1 VTWASPRRRRQL
13 ALATLGLL
21 LTTTVVG
28 ANAAVGADRTLL
40 DAGFVVEGLE
50 AEGTYEP
57 MADNMAATLQ
67 PDDPGALSAGLEDA
81 PDPPVEEMASAA
93 VRPAYVG
100 GEVERNVRNLYA
112 YLQGRTDDL
121 DLSMNLAP
129 VKRGF
134 AEEVEA
140 WVADLDPRQ
149 IDERMGRLA
158 ANQSAFA
165 AARQEFKEA
174 QLQRIQERTDE
185 EYSREELEELYDE
198 NRERIREEAANRL
211 ETTVAGPDRPA
222 PVQTALVDYGTVGI
236 DALVAADASYEQFT
250 AAEAEARDD
259 VAAAVATVVRERL
272 DQEVDDE
279 LNLTAGLDESA
290 RETLATARTGT
301 SLVGLLALV
310 LPVAAIVLAGLLGH
324 VSRRRST
331 ALWRVGGIVAAVG
344 LLIAV
349 AMLLLADV
357 LPGLLGLDAG
367 EAPESATAAL
377 GVLSRALGA
386 IATQSLAVFVLGLAL
401 VGAGVAVRRELVP
414 VADEPT
420 PEEESAPAD

>member
-1 VTWASPRRRRQL
+1 
-13 ALATLGLL
+13 
-21 LTTTVVG
+21 
-28 ANAAVGADRTLL
+28 
-40 DAGFVVEGLE
+40 
-50 AEGTYEP
+50 
-57 MADNMAATLQ
+57 
-67 PDDPGALSAGLEDA
+67 
-81 PDPPVEEMASAA
+81 MASAA

-165 AARQEFKEA
+165 AARQEFEEA

-211 ETTVAGPDRPA
+211 ETTVAGSDRPA

-236 DALVAADASYEQFT
+236 DALVAADPSYEQFT

-357 LPGLLGLDAG
+357 LPGLVGLDAG